1 MNDPH
6 LLPATVAPRGFA
18 PVTALLAATT
28 LLLLWWAVR
37 SADTWMLPLAVLVT
51 ASLGWAALAHFW
63 LQHRLRTMSARLRA
77 LDGELAD
84 YDRLSGSA
92 VDAPVS
98 ARAARITR
106 RLQRLGKIEQGLHG
120 LEAQFDRA
128 DHLVWISPAVEAITG
143 YTPAECLAATD
154 IIDLLVYEHD
164 RGYGARVAKQVLGEG
179 GTQTFEMRFN
189 RRDGSQLWMACH
201 MCRVGDGA
209 GVPFGLH
216 LSAVDIQDRKD
227 TEFKLLETVAEL
239 RRSQSLREI
248 YLERS
253 NDERNRLTGLLNI
266 IRLGILVL
274 DRDNRVQYYNRP
286 LLELWNIAPEEN
298 LIGARESVLHERF
311 AQVLALPERYFA
323 QMRTRLVE
331 GGASSG
337 EDILLRDGRV
347 LIDST
352 AMIEG
357 GPDEHSMI
365 GRLWVYED
373 VTDARNTAQRLVEI
387 AERDPLTNLY
397 NRRRFVDDLRRT
409 LALAA
414 RSRHQAGLLMF
425 DLDGFKPVND
435 TFGHLAGD
443 QVLVR
448 VAQAVSS
455 IIRMGE
461 TLFRLGGDEFAVIV
475 PEAEHSALTELA
487 RRIVLTIRELDF
499 EFEGVRAG
507 VTASLG
513 VAVFPDHLQLPDNP
527 GAGHPATE
535 ALLDQWIDA
544 ADAALY
550 RSKDS
555 GRNCWTLASPMI
567 SEPTTLDR
575 SQTS

>member
-201 MCRVGDGA
+201 MSWKA
-209 GVPFGLH
+209 
-216 LSAVDIQDRKD
+216 
-227 TEFKLLETVAEL
+227 
-239 RRSQSLREI
+239 
-248 YLERS
+248 
-253 NDERNRLTGLLNI
+253 
-266 IRLGILVL
+266 
-274 DRDNRVQYYNRP
+274 
-286 LLELWNIAPEEN
+286 
-298 LIGARESVLHERF
+298 
-311 AQVLALPERYFA
+311 
-323 QMRTRLVE
+323 
-331 GGASSG
+331 AS
-337 EDILLRDGRV
+337 
-347 LIDST
+347 
-352 AMIEG
+352 
-357 GPDEHSMI
+357 
-365 GRLWVYED
+365 
-373 VTDARNTAQRLVEI
+373 
-387 AERDPLTNLY
+387 
-397 NRRRFVDDLRRT
+397 
-409 LALAA
+409 
-414 RSRHQAGLLMF
+414 
-425 DLDGFKPVND
+425 
-435 TFGHLAGD
+435 
-443 QVLVR
+443 
-448 VAQAVSS
+448 
-455 IIRMGE
+455 
-461 TLFRLGGDEFAVIV
+461 
-475 PEAEHSALTELA
+475 
-487 RRIVLTIRELDF
+487 
-499 EFEGVRAG
+499 
-507 VTASLG
+507 
-513 VAVFPDHLQLPDNP
+513 
-527 GAGHPATE
+527 
-535 ALLDQWIDA
+535 
-544 ADAALY
+544 
-550 RSKDS
+550 
-555 GRNCWTLASPMI
+555 
-567 SEPTTLDR
+567 
-575 SQTS
+575 